1 MHVSFAVFCMNLK
14 MNTLNAFY
22 FAKFSPYSTN
32 TKSRKDDN
40 STKKHEIRV
49 FMGPH
54 KGSKGLIF
62 WSVLLLS
69 DAKFQIKVRKNN
81 FTVARLQ

>member
-1 MHVSFAVFCMNLK
+1 

-22 FAKFSPYSTN
+22 FAKFSPYLTN

-54 KGSKGLIF
+54 KGSKRPYLL
-62 WSVLLLS
+62 SVLLLS
-69 DAKFQIKVRKNN
+69 DVKFQIKVRKNN